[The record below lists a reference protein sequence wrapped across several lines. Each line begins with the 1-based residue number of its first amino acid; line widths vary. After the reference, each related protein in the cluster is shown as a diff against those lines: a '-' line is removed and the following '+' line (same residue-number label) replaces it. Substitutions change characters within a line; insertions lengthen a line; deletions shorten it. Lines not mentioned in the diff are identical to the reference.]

1 MLKTFLLSLSMLTTD
16 SLPPTIQLLASIDS
30 FYRIKT
36 EAELIEYQTSQK
48 GEWLKYLPT
57 VGIQYTIEGK
67 PRPTLSFSSSILYR
81 AKKDKHALIAKR
93 EAIKKKNRIEAQKAI
108 EVLQELL
115 DEYTV
120 LSQELKVREELVEID
135 SLLFVIERKQYEN
148 LEMAPSEFLKAK
160 KSYLQH
166 VQAFRKHR
174 NELFV
179 LRRKILMVAHMGS
192 YTNSKSLPL
201 ADSPH

>member
-1 MLKTFLLSLSMLTTD
+1 MLTTD
-16 SLPPTIQLLASIDS
+16 SLPPTNQLLASIES
-30 FYRIKT
+30 FYQIKT
-36 EAELIEYQTSQK
+36 EAELLEYQTSQK

-93 EAIKKKNRIEAQKAI
+93 EAIKEKNRLEAQKVI

-115 DEYTV
+115 DEYAI

-174 NELFV
+174 NELFL
-179 LRRKILMVAHMGS
+179 LRRKILMVVHMDS

-201 ADSPH
+201 ADSPHFQ